1 MGVAKSVPLIE
12 ATHVSRSR
20 EKPDSAALMSDHAPS
35 VEPWEVGY
43 VGWVLE
49 GVELG
54 CGGGFD
60 GAGAAQGSSK
70 SQ

>member
-1 MGVAKSVPLIE
+1 MGVASSVPLIE
-12 ATHVSRSR
+12 ATHVRGSR
-20 EKPDSAALMSDHAPS
+20 EKPVSADHAPS

-43 VGWVLE
+43 VG
-49 GVELG
+49 LG
-54 CGGGFD
+54 PGGGGGRGGFD